1 MIAAMSEKIILLASV
16 ILGAAGGIAWTD
28 LPSAE
33 RASPRAATS
42 APVVRPAASAT
53 GPDVHYSGCNVVR
66 ALGKAPLYS
75 DQPGYRADMD
85 GDGDGIACEPHRR
98 G

>member
-53 GPDVHYSGCNVVR
+53 GPDVHYSDCNEVR

>member
-1 MIAAMSEKIILLASV
+1 MIAAMSEKIMLLASV

-42 APVVRPAASAT
+42 APVLRLAASAT
-53 GPDVHYSGCNVVR
+53 DPKVHYSGCNEVR
-66 ALGKAPLYS
+66 ALGKAPLHKG
-75 DQPGYRADMD
+75 DPGYSESMD